1 MDSPQIISIG
11 VGLLVAIGQW
21 ALRRA
26 VTEFDKRL
34 ERVEARIE
42 MVARLEE
49 RSFATATS
57 IGQLQGTISKVTER
71 MDGLAEFWRKQH
83 EKTKDVTHEQS

>member
-1 MDSPQIISIG
+1 MDSTQIISIG

-83 EKTKDVTHEQS
+83 EKTKDVTHEQP